1 MLKRAPK
8 VQSWAKPG
16 SRRAFHHNMTT
27 LTITSDAHR
36 RVSYFVDLIFVLVQ
50 KEIKVRYKNSALGY
64 VWSVANP
71 LLFTAVYY
79 VALGVF
85 LRFNV
90 PGYPFPLFL
99 IAGQFPWQWLSNS
112 VNCAPT
118 VFLSNASLIKKV
130 RFPRNV
136 LVVSSVLN
144 DAIHFLLSVPVIAL
158 LLLWYGFVPSWS
170 WVPGIPLLALA
181 QFLIVYGAA
190 LAVASVN
197 VFFRDLERLVGIFL
211 QALFFLTP
219 VVYSASIVPSQY
231 HVWIRLNPVAPLIRA
246 WQKLFLDGHLDPLL
260 VAAAYL
266 SGLVCFAVGSLVYRV
281 LSPRFGELV

>member
-1 MLKRAPK
+1 
-8 VQSWAKPG
+8 
-16 SRRAFHHNMTT
+16 MTT
-27 LTITSDAHR
+27 LTIASDAHR
-36 RVSYFVDLIFVLVQ
+36 RVSYFADLLFVLVQ
-50 KEIKVRYKNSALGY
+50 KEMKVRYKNSALGY

-85 LRFNV
+85 LRFNI

-118 VFLSNASLIKKV
+118 IFLANAPLIKKV

-136 LVVSSVLN
+136 LVASSVLN

-158 LLLWYGFVPSWS
+158 LMLWYGFVPSWS
-170 WVPGIPLLALA
+170 WVPGIPLLAFA
-181 QFLIVYGAA
+181 QFLMVYGAA
-190 LAVASVN
+190 LAAGSVN

-219 VVYSASIVPSQY
+219 IVYSASIV
-231 HVWIRLNPVAPLIRA
+231 RA

-260 VAAAYL
+260 VGAAYL
-266 SGLVCFAVGSLVYRV
+266 SGLISLVVGSLIYRA

>member
-1 MLKRAPK
+1 MKL
-8 VQSWAKPG
+8 PG
-16 SRRAFHHNMTT
+16 YNPGVIRRSRRAFHDMTTT
-27 LTITSDAHR
+27 LTIASDAQR
-36 RVSYFVDLIFVLVQ
+36 RISYFADLIFVLVQ
-50 KEIKVRYKNSALGY
+50 KEMKVRYKNSALGY
-64 VWSVANP
+64 AWSVANP

-85 LRFNV
+85 LRFNI

-112 VNCAPT
+112 VNSAPM
-118 VFLSNASLIKKV
+118 VFLANASLIKKV
-130 RFPRNV
+130 RFPRHV
-136 LVVSSVLN
+136 LVASSVLN

-170 WVPGIPLLALA
+170 WVPGIPLLAFA
-181 QFLIVYGAA
+181 QFLTVYGAA
-190 LAVASVN
+190 LAAGSVN

-219 VVYSASIVPSQY
+219 IVYSASIVPPRYQ
-231 HVWIRLNPVAPLIRA
+231 VWIRLNPVAPLIRA

-266 SGLVCFAVGSLVYRV
+266 SGLICLAVGSLTYRA
-281 LSPRFGELV
+281 LSPRFGEIV

>member
-1 MLKRAPK
+1 
-8 VQSWAKPG
+8 
-16 SRRAFHHNMTT
+16 MTT
-27 LTITSDAHR
+27 LTIASTKHR
-36 RVSYFVDLIFVLVQ
+36 RLSYVADLIFVLVQ
-50 KEIKVRYKNSALGY
+50 KEMKVRYKNSALGY
-64 VWSVANP
+64 AWSVANP
-71 LLFTAVYY
+71 LLFAGVYY

-85 LRFNV
+85 LRFNI
-90 PGYPFPLFL
+90 PGYPYPLFL
-99 IAGQFPWQWLSNS
+99 IAGQFPWQWLATS
-112 VNCAPT
+112 VGCAP
-118 VFLSNASLIKKV
+118 VIFIANASLIKKV

-136 LVVSSVLN
+136 LVASAVLS
-144 DAIHFLLSVPVIAL
+144 DAIHFLLTIPVIVL

-170 WVPGIPLLALA
+170 WVPGIPLLAFA
-181 QFLIVYGAA
+181 QFLTVYGVA

-211 QALFFLTP
+211 QVLFFLTP
-219 VVYSASIVPSQY
+219 IVYAASMVPPQY

-266 SGLVCFAVGSLVYRV
+266 SGFACLAVGSLVYRV

>member
-1 MLKRAPK
+1 
-8 VQSWAKPG
+8 
-16 SRRAFHHNMTT
+16 MTT
-27 LTITSDAHR
+27 LTIASTTHR
-36 RVSYFVDLIFVLVQ
+36 RMSYVADLIFVLVQ
-50 KEIKVRYKNSALGY
+50 KEMKVRYKNSTLGY
-64 VWSVANP
+64 AWSVANP

-85 LRFNV
+85 LRFNI

-112 VNCAPT
+112 VNSAPMI
-118 VFLSNASLIKKV
+118 FLANASLIKKV
-130 RFPRNV
+130 RFPRHL
-136 LVVSSVLN
+136 LVASSVLN

-170 WVPGIPLLALA
+170 WVPGIPLLAFA
-181 QFLIVYGAA
+181 QFLTVYGAA
-190 LAVASVN
+190 LAAGSVN

-219 VVYSASIVPSQY
+219 IVYSASIVPPQY
-231 HVWIRLNPVAPLIRA
+231 QVWIRLNPVAPLIRA

-266 SGLVCFAVGSLVYRV
+266 SGLICLAVGSLTYRA
-281 LSPRFGELV
+281 LSPRFGEIV